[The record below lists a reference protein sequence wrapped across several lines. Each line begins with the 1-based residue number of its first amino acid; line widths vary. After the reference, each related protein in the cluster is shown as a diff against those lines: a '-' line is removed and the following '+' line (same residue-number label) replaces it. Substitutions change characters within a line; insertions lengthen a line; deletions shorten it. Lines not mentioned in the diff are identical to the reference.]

1 MPSYVDPSACTGCKT
16 CMDIC
21 PNDLMLTD
29 PDAGKA
35 FNQEPEACWECY
47 SCVKACPHGAV
58 AVRAYADFA
67 PLGGA
72 CVPVMSAGFIAWT
85 VRFRNGE
92 SKHFRFPVRTT
103 PEGSIKPLRGLPE
116 PGNLDDSLLCTEC
129 SLPVPAAVSDEA
141 CGDGGPGGRR

>member
-1 MPSYVDPSACTGCKT
+1 MH
-16 CMDIC
+16 IC
-21 PNDLMLTD
+21 PNDLMLSDT
-29 PDAGKA
+29 DAGKA

-72 CVPVMSAGFIAWT
+72 CIPVMSAGYIAWT
-85 VRFRNGE
+85 VQFRNGE

-129 SLPVPAAVSDEA
+129 SLPVPAGIPAGTRRG
-141 CGDGGPGGRR
+141 GDPGGRR